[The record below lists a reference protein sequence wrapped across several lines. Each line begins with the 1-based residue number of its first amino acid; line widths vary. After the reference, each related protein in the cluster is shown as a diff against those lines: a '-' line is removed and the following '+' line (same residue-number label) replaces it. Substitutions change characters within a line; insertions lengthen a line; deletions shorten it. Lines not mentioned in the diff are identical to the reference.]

1 MLRIIMLVLATILF
15 VLLGLNV
22 ITSHVFRWEMGAF
35 ALFAASFLFPADFMP
50 GPWTRRAP

>member
-1 MLRIIMLVLATILF
+1 MLRIILLVLSVILF

-35 ALFAASFLFPADFMP
+35 AFFAASFLLEGFFP
-50 GPWTRRAP
+50 GPWTRQAP